1 VGERIPTMMAREAP
15 KQRRRRKKLSPE
27 TERALAPGR
36 SFDWKTW
43 WQAFG
48 RQHREVRE
56 FLGFSQEQIAR
67 LAGVSQGA
75 VSRLEAGVGL
85 ATPLLVILKIDL
97 VLQRALREL
106 DPSLLKE
113 DLRRFLHLEER
124 LSPPVAD
131 MGFEALPI
139 TDEPELHDVIRSFR
153 KVPARHRRTFVAI
166 VQVLARELSGG
177 PPSGADG

>member
-1 VGERIPTMMAREAP
+1 MMAREAP
-15 KQRRRRKKLSPE
+15 KERRRRKKLSPE

-36 SFDWKTW
+36 SVDWKAW

-67 LAGVSQGA
+67 MAGVSQGA

-85 ATPLLVILKIDL
+85 ATPMLVILKINL
-97 VLQRALREL
+97 VLQRALREV

-113 DLRRFLHLEER
+113 ELRQFLELERR

-131 MGFEALPI
+131 TGFEAVPV
-139 TDEPELHDVIRSFR
+139 TDEPEIHDLIRSFR
-153 KVPARHRRTFVAI
+153 KVPARHRRTFLAV
-166 VQVLARELSGG
+166 VHVLARELSGG
-177 PPSGADG
+177 APSGAGD